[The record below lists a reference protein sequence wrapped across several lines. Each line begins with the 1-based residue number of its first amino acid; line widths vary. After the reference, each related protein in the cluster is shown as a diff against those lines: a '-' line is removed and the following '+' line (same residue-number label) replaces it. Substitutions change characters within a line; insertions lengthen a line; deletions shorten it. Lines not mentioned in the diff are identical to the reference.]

1 MSICIFIYFEPKPKK
16 KSTKKFSNKKK
27 RKYWNEEKKIAK
39 INWNKKQENWR
50 QIPCKMYRYGWILVE
65 KLQKMEEKNLMK
77 TLFTERKQMYKKVK
91 VILNIVYVVL
101 IPYTHHPPFNNHNIE
116 TFFFPIQN
124 MFQE

>member
-1 MSICIFIYFEPKPKK
+1 M
-16 KSTKKFSNKKK
+16 
-27 RKYWNEEKKIAK
+27 
-39 INWNKKQENWR
+39 
-50 QIPCKMYRYGWILVE
+50 E

-77 TLFTERKQMYKKVK
+77 TLLTERKQMYKKVK